1 MSLLLEEV
9 DEDHE
14 DDIVFNSS
22 DEESHEVTEENPEID
37 MAAFEEDV
45 DDENLEVVADENLEV
60 VADENSSDSE
70 MDVPLSELT
79 SQPSGRI
86 YKGKDGTLWHKIPA
100 RSNVRTRSEN
110 IVSGTPGVKVLARD
124 AKTPLECFNLFVS
137 ESMLLD
143 ILLYTNVRIRR
154 TRHGL
159 NTSNDYAYVELCM
172 DELKAVIGLIYL
184 AGLYKSARQNLQ
196 DLWSNDGTGIPIF
209 ALTMS
214 LRRFVFI
221 VNHLRFDDVDT
232 REERLSLDRLAPFRN
247 LFDEFVSRCQLYYTP
262 FENLTIDEELVAF
275 RGRCKF
281 RQYLPNKPA
290 KYGIKIFAL
299 VDAKTFYSLNLEIY
313 AGEQPE
319 GPYKVSNKPHD
330 VVDRLVAPVSQ
341 SGRNITMDNWFTSYP
356 TYEHLLNHHKLTAV
370 GTMKSNKACIP
381 EKFKAGNREQNSS
394 LFGFQKNMT
403 LVSYIPKPRKNVF
416 MLSSLHH
423 DMEIESGEKQKPAVI
438 IFYNKTKS
446 GVDNVDKLI
455 RSYDVSRNS
464 RRWPLTLFF
473 WLLNSAGINA
483 KIIQMLNCPDIK
495 KNRRSF
501 IKDLGVALIESH
513 LQSRQKNT
521 RLSTDLRKRIANR
534 IGLQEGPPV
543 KKTAPGV
550 RRRCH
555 VCPSKK
561 DRKTQ
566 YICEMCKSHVCL
578 DHAIFQCENCFE
590 NKACEDDVGNV
601 ED

>member
-1 MSLLLEEV
+1 MEKTLQDREIVSLLLEEV
-9 DEDHE
+9 DEDPE
-14 DDIVFNSS
+14 DDIVFDSS
-22 DEESHEVTEENPEID
+22 DEESDEVTEETHETDSID
-37 MAAFEEDV
+37 SEEDLFQIV
-45 DDENLEVVADENLEV
+45 D
-60 VADENSSDSE
+60 DENSSDSE

-79 SQPSGRI
+79 SRPSGRT

-110 IVSGTPGVKVLARD
+110 IVTGTPGVKVLAKD
-124 AKTPLECFNLFVS
+124 AKTPLECFNLFVG
-137 ESMLLD
+137 ESMLLE
-143 ILLYTNVRIRR
+143 ILIHTNVRIQR
-154 TRHGL
+154 TRLGL
-159 NTSNDYAYVELCM
+159 NTSNDYAYAEVGM

-184 AGLYKSARQNLQ
+184 AGLYKSARQNVQ
-196 DLWSNDGTGIPIF
+196 DLWCNDGTGIPIF
-209 ALTMS
+209 AMTMS
-214 LRRFVFI
+214 LRRFIFI

-232 REERLSLDRLAPFRN
+232 RQERLSQDRLAPFRK
-247 LFDEFVSRCQLYYTP
+247 LFEEFVSRCQLHYTP
-262 FENLTIDEELVAF
+262 FENLTLDEELVAF

-313 AGEQPE
+313 LGEQPE

-330 VVDRLVAPVSQ
+330 VVDRLVAPVSR
-341 SGRNITMDNWFTSYP
+341 SGRNITMDNWFTSFP

-370 GTMKSNKACIP
+370 GTMKSNKTCIP
-381 EKFKAGNREQNSS
+381 EKFKINSTMYS
-394 LFGFQKNMT
+394 SHFGFQKNMT
-403 LVSYIPKPRKNVF
+403 LVSYVPKPRKKVF
-416 MLSSLHH
+416 LLSSLHH
-423 DMEIESGEKQKPAVI
+423 DMEIDLQSGEKQKPAVI
-438 IFYNKTKS
+438 TFYNKTKS

-483 KIIQMLNCPDIK
+483 KIIQMLNFPDIK
-495 KNRRSF
+495 TNRRNF
-501 IKDLGVALIESH
+501 IKDLGITLIESH
-513 LQSRQKNT
+513 LKSRQKNA
-521 RLSTDLRKRIANR
+521 RLSTDLRKRIADH
-534 IGLQEGPPV
+534 IGLDEGPPV

-550 RRRCH
+550 RRRCY

-566 YICEMCKSHVCL
+566 YICETCKSHVCL
-578 DHAIFQCENCFE
+578 DHAIFQCGNCFKDNVPE
-590 NKACEDDVGNV
+590 NDVGNE

>member
-1 MSLLLEEV
+1 MS
-9 DEDHE
+9 
-14 DDIVFNSS
+14 
-22 DEESHEVTEENPEID
+22 
-37 MAAFEEDV
+37 
-45 DDENLEVVADENLEV
+45 
-60 VADENSSDSE
+60 
-70 MDVPLSELT
+70 
-79 SQPSGRI
+79 Q
-86 YKGKDGTLWHKIPA
+86 
-100 RSNVRTRSEN
+100 
-110 IVSGTPGVKVLARD
+110 
-124 AKTPLECFNLFVS
+124 
-137 ESMLLD
+137 
-143 ILLYTNVRIRR
+143 
-154 TRHGL
+154 
-159 NTSNDYAYVELCM
+159 
-172 DELKAVIGLIYL
+172 
-184 AGLYKSARQNLQ
+184 
-196 DLWSNDGTGIPIF
+196 
-209 ALTMS
+209 
-214 LRRFVFI
+214 
-221 VNHLRFDDVDT
+221 
-232 REERLSLDRLAPFRN
+232 DRLAPFRN
-247 LFDEFVSRCQLYYTP
+247 LFDEFVIKCQLHYTP

-299 VDAKTFYSLNLEIY
+299 VDARTFYSLNLEVY

-319 GPYKVSNKPHD
+319 GRYKVSNKPHD

-341 SGRNITMDNWFTSYP
+341 SGRNITMDNWFTSYA
-356 TYEHLLNHHKLTAV
+356 TYEHLLNHHELTAV

-381 EKFKAGNREQNSS
+381 EKFKASNRELNSS
-394 LFGFQKNMT
+394 LFGFQRNMT

-423 DMEIESGEKQKPAVI
+423 DMEIDLESGDKQKPAVI
-438 IFYNKTKS
+438 TFYNKTKS

-495 KNRRSF
+495 NNRRSF
-501 IKDLGVALIESH
+501 IKDLGVALIEPH

-521 RLSTDLRKRIANR
+521 RLSADLRKRIANR
-534 IGLQEGPPV
+534 IGLPDGPPV

-550 RRRCH
+550 KRRCH

-566 YICEMCKSHVCL
+566 YICETCKSHVCL
-578 DHAIFQCENCFE
+578 DHAMFQCEKCFISKARE
-590 NKACEDDVGNV
+590 NDVENEED
-601 ED
+601 